1 LREYEC
7 LLILPAEA
15 DEALVGTATT
25 RITRVVEKHSGQ
37 VRGVDRWGRRRLA
50 YEIDHQTE
58 GYYAVVTFSAEPA
71 AQAELERAL
80 NLADEV
86 LRHKVTV
93 LPVKREKKMAAS
105 PASAAGAGARSQGE

>member
-1 LREYEC
+1 M
-7 LLILPAEA
+7 LILPAEA
-15 DEALVGTATT
+15 DEALVSTATD
-25 RITRVVEKHSGQ
+25 RIAKVVGNHAGQ
-37 VRGVDRWGRRRLA
+37 VQGIDRWGRRRLA

-71 AQAELERAL
+71 AQTELERAL

-93 LPVKREKKMAAS
+93 LPPRREKKQMATS
-105 PASAAGAGARSQGE
+105 PASAAGGGTTPQGE